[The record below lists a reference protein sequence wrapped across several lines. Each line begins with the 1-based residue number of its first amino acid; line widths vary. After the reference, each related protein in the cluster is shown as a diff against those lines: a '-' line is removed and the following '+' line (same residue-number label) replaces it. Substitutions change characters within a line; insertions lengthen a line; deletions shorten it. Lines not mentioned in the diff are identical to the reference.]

1 MIHRYQKKGL
11 NFVLDVNS
19 GAVHLLDDIS
29 YAVSG
34 LLDENMGDT
43 CPQGIIDALPDYTA
57 DEIREAYDELY
68 ELKKAGQLFAQDD
81 YIDVSRYI
89 PVNAPVKA
97 LCLHV
102 ANDCNLRCKYCFA
115 STGDFGQGRKIM
127 PPEIAKK
134 AIDFVIA
141 RSGVRHNIEVDFF
154 GGEPL
159 MAWDTVTQTVDY
171 ARSLEEKYN
180 KKFRFTITTNG
191 LLLDEDK
198 RKYINEN
205 MDNCVLSLD
214 GRREVNDEFRKT
226 VAGTGSYDTIV
237 PKFKALVDERD
248 PNLDYYARGTFTS
261 HNLDFAEDVLSIAD
275 AGFDRLSVEPVTAD
289 PGCGYDL
296 TEDDLPKI
304 EAEYDRLTDIML
316 ERKKEGKPFTFFHF
330 MVDLDQGPCVVKR
343 LRGCG
348 AGYEYVAVTPD
359 GDIYPC
365 HQFVGKDEFKQGSVL
380 DQSFNMDIA
389 QKFAGMNIYS
399 RPKCQK
405 CWAKFYCSGGCSAA
419 NYNMNHDMNDSY
431 DLGCEMERKR
441 LECAIYLK
449 AMDKICA
456 NQSK

>member
-43 CPQGIIDALPDYTA
+43 CPQSIIDALPDYTA

-102 ANDCNLRCKYCFA
+102 AHNCNLRCKYCFA

-127 PPEIAKK
+127 PPDIAKK

>member
-43 CPQGIIDALPDYTA
+43 CPQSIIDALPDYTA

-102 ANDCNLRCKYCFA
+102 AHDCNLRCKYCFA

-389 QKFAGMNIYS
+389 QTFSGMNIYS

>member
-43 CPQGIIDALPDYTA
+43 CPQSIIDALPDYTA

-102 ANDCNLRCKYCFA
+102 AHDCNLRCKYCFA

-127 PPEIAKK
+127 PPDIAKK

-449 AMDKICA
+449 TMDKICA

>member
-43 CPQGIIDALPDYTA
+43 CPQSIIDALPDYTA

-97 LCLHV
+97 LCLHE
-102 ANDCNLRCKYCFA
+102 AHDCNLRCKYCFA